1 MKNKKWLVTR
11 IAHTTIEVESEIEP
25 LQGDDKWGFEEK
37 HYEELEE
44 EYRNDGSSDW
54 EVTELEG

>member
-1 MKNKKWLVTR
+1 MKMKKWLVTR

-37 HYEELEE
+37 HYEKLEE

-54 EVTELEG
+54 EVTELI